1 MNSNSNELTK
11 ILMNVRRVS
20 TTAPRAL
27 NAQTLKEAL
36 LAVAP
41 LASKP
46 VQSMKTETPR
56 SVKTLTNVLL
66 VSLIVQ

>member
-1 MNSNSNELTK
+1 MNARL
-11 ILMNVRRVS
+11 VA

-36 LAVAP
+36 LAVVP

-46 VQSMKTETPR
+46 VQSMKTEPPK
-56 SVKTLTNVLL
+56 SVQTLTNVLL

>member
-1 MNSNSNELTK
+1 
-11 ILMNVRRVS
+11 MNVRRVA
-20 TTAPRAL
+20 TTAPSAL

-46 VQSMKTETPR
+46 VQSMKMETPR

-66 VSLIVQ
+66 VSPIVQ

>member
-1 MNSNSNELTK
+1 
-11 ILMNVRRVS
+11 MNVRLVA

-27 NAQTLKEAL
+27 NAQTLKVAL
-36 LAVAP
+36 LVVAP

-56 SVKTLTNVLL
+56 SVKTLTNVLV
-66 VSLIVQ
+66 VSLIVR

>member
-1 MNSNSNELTK
+1 MNARLVA
-11 ILMNVRRVS
+11 M
-20 TTAPRAL
+20 TAPRAL
-27 NAQTLKEAL
+27 NAKTLKEVL

>member
-1 MNSNSNELTK
+1 MNSNSNDLTK
-11 ILMNVRRVS
+11 ILMNVRRVA
-20 TTAPRAL
+20 TTVPRAL

-46 VQSMKTETPR
+46 VQLMKTETPR

-66 VSLIVQ
+66 VSLIVR